1 MVTKNRGD
9 ENCGT
14 TQKNEGDDH
23 STPLLPSEPEIESIH
38 AEHAEKV
45 KVLLTARWV
54 E

>member
-1 MVTKNRGD
+1 MTIA
-9 ENCGT
+9 
-14 TQKNEGDDH
+14 H
-23 STPLLPSEPEIESIH
+23 LPSEPEIESIH